1 MRSTL
6 LPLFFASLFAG
17 CQLNVSQPTP
27 TASPSV
33 QPTGTPMPSG
43 SPTVMPTA
51 TPMPSATPTPSD
63 DASLNT
69 PFTLN
74 YKQTRSIRDENL
86 ALSFDALVQDSR
98 CPSDVQCIRA
108 GDVTVTVKAQQGND
122 TPTSIDLTL
131 GAGEAKAMGKVGPYT
146 VTFQNVQPA
155 TRTSTQSTPPEN
167 YVITLLV
174 QK

>member
-6 LPLFFASLFAG
+6 LPLFFASLCAG
-17 CQLNVSQPTP
+17 CQPNVSQPTP
-27 TASPSV
+27 STSPSV
-33 QPTGTPMPSG
+33 QPTATPIVS
-43 SPTVMPTA
+43 A
-51 TPMPSATPTPSD
+51 TPMPSSSAVTPTPSATPASD
-63 DASLNT
+63 DAGLNT

-74 YKQTRSIRDENL
+74 YKQTRGISGENL
-86 ALSFDALVQDSR
+86 ALTFDALVQDSR

-122 TPTSIDLTL
+122 NPTSLDLTL
-131 GAGEAKAMGKVGPYT
+131 GAGDAKAIGKVGPYT

-155 TRTSTQSTPPEN
+155 TKISTQTTPPES